1 MHALR
6 KFVGV
11 LTGVFAAP
19 FKAVIDEMLGTE
31 LRSRSASSPPSPG
44 LALTGSPC
52 SGLRPPGRHRAGCGG
67 TGPTA
72 RTGPW

>member
-19 FKAVIDEMLGTE
+19 CKAVIDEMRGTE
-31 LRSRSASSPPSPG
+31 LRSRSA
-44 LALTGSPC
+44 
-52 SGLRPPGRHRAGCGG
+52 
-67 TGPTA
+67 
-72 RTGPW
+72 